1 MTAEI
6 LITYVFVCVI
16 LAATPGPTMSLVVAN
31 SSLHGLRAGFMTIAG
46 NTAGLVILVTIAV
59 LGMNT
64 LMVFVAQWFDWLR
77 WIGAAY
83 LIWLG
88 ISQIRNASLHVQDN
102 DISKQSGNH
111 HVQGFFIALS
121 NPKVLLFLGAFF
133 PQFISPDGDIGN
145 QLIILAVLF
154 VVTLSLVDCL
164 IAVFAFRAATYL
176 SSQWRHLTEY
186 AAGSILIL
194 GGLGLIIFR
203 KS

>member
-1 MTAEI
+1 MSAELLMTYI
-6 LITYVFVCVI
+6 LVCTV

-31 SSLHGLRAGFMTIAG
+31 SSIYGLRAGLMTIAG
-46 NTAGLVILVTIAV
+46 NTAGLIILVTIAV

-88 ISQIRNASLHVQDN
+88 VSQIRAASNKDQEKPVL
-102 DISKQSGNH
+102 KQPGNH
-111 HVQGFFIALS
+111 HIQGFFIALS

-133 PQFISPDGDIGN
+133 PQFIRPNDDIST
-145 QLIILAVLF
+145 QLIILAILF
-154 VVTLSLVDCL
+154 VFTLSLVDCI
-164 IAVFAFRAATYL
+164 IAVFAYRASKIL
-176 SSQWRHLTEY
+176 SSQWRYLTDY
-186 AAGSILIL
+186 IAGSILII